1 MGIKQGKIA
10 LLLLAGGMLAAC
22 GSTTNASS
30 STSTSG
36 QPSPASSQS
45 ESSVSSVSSQA
56 VSSPSSSESKQ
67 SVASSSEAS
76 EQSSV
81 SSSEDTQESSSISSQ
96 EESEET
102 SKSSASSSESS
113 VSSVESTEVS
123 SASSVASS
131 TSSEQASADF
141 TIIRTADSSVPSYS
155 QGAYTI
161 SEGGEYDLA
170 GTFKG
175 MIYIDVAET
184 TDNTGEVVLNFNGV
198 TLSNDENSVIYCVSA
213 DKLEISAKKGT
224 VNSITDLRPIA
235 TEDDPDQGGGVI
247 YSKVDTKLKG
257 TGTLNVTGT
266 YNNGVH
272 VTKDLEIQKLTLT
285 STAVNNAIKGNDSL
299 TINSG
304 TITAISSGGDGLKT
318 EDSDISSKLKQRGD
332 ITILGGTVDIYSACD
347 GAQAA
352 HDFILGSETDDTTF
366 PTVTIHTNKYSSYTN
381 EGDIVSSSTAK
392 MYLRT
397 TSYSNS
403 YRYSCY
409 FYGDAGSEGTWADAA
424 YLTSKQSGGGRG
436 GRTTYYYYE
445 VERPSSLNSFT
456 IYAFNA
462 SDTVN
467 STTNYVAKSSGQTV
481 NSNYDTVTFS
491 RSSSTI
497 STSGWSNYASTQG
510 GGGWPGGGGGWG
522 GEGNTD
528 KADVSAKG
536 IKAQNDIYILSGTLD
551 ITAYDDGIHANNG
564 ETLDSGATSTGDVY
578 IKGGTTKVSASDD
591 GVHADRILNISGGEL
606 TVTTS
611 YEGLEGNQINISGG
625 KSVVYASDD
634 AVNAGSGT
642 LTSKITVSDGYLF
655 AAVPSSGDTDGIDSN
670 GAYTQTGGTV
680 IACGPGSSMS
690 AAMDTDGT
698 VSVNSGSLILFGG
711 SEKTPSLGSGV
722 TRSSKSGT
730 YRNQAYTL
738 TFNNSG
744 TTTQVVTATLPNYS
758 YSQCNCY
765 SVLGSLTSIA

>member
-366 PTVTIHTNKYSSYTN
+366 PTVTIHTN
-381 EGDIVSSSTAK
+381 
-392 MYLRT
+392 
-397 TSYSNS
+397 
-403 YRYSCY
+403 
-409 FYGDAGSEGTWADAA
+409 
-424 YLTSKQSGGGRG
+424 
-436 GRTTYYYYE
+436 
-445 VERPSSLNSFT
+445 
-456 IYAFNA
+456 
-462 SDTVN
+462 
-467 STTNYVAKSSGQTV
+467 
-481 NSNYDTVTFS
+481 
-491 RSSSTI
+491 
-497 STSGWSNYASTQG
+497 
-510 GGGWPGGGGGWG
+510 
-522 GEGNTD
+522 
-528 KADVSAKG
+528 
-536 IKAQNDIYILSGTLD
+536 
-551 ITAYDDGIHANNG
+551 
-564 ETLDSGATSTGDVY
+564 
-578 IKGGTTKVSASDD
+578 
-591 GVHADRILNISGGEL
+591 
-606 TVTTS
+606 
-611 YEGLEGNQINISGG
+611 
-625 KSVVYASDD
+625 
-634 AVNAGSGT
+634 
-642 LTSKITVSDGYLF
+642 
-655 AAVPSSGDTDGIDSN
+655 
-670 GAYTQTGGTV
+670 
-680 IACGPGSSMS
+680 
-690 AAMDTDGT
+690 
-698 VSVNSGSLILFGG
+698 
-711 SEKTPSLGSGV
+711 
-722 TRSSKSGT
+722 
-730 YRNQAYTL
+730 
-738 TFNNSG
+738 
-744 TTTQVVTATLPNYS
+744 
-758 YSQCNCY
+758 
-765 SVLGSLTSIA
+765 

>member
-1 MGIKQGKIA
+1 M
-10 LLLLAGGMLAAC
+10 
-22 GSTTNASS
+22 
-30 STSTSG
+30 
-36 QPSPASSQS
+36 
-45 ESSVSSVSSQA
+45 
-56 VSSPSSSESKQ
+56 
-67 SVASSSEAS
+67 
-76 EQSSV
+76 
-81 SSSEDTQESSSISSQ
+81 
-96 EESEET
+96 
-102 SKSSASSSESS
+102 
-113 VSSVESTEVS
+113 
-123 SASSVASS
+123 
-131 TSSEQASADF
+131 
-141 TIIRTADSSVPSYS
+141 
-155 QGAYTI
+155 
-161 SEGGEYDLA
+161 
-170 GTFKG
+170 
-175 MIYIDVAET
+175 
-184 TDNTGEVVLNFNGV
+184 
-198 TLSNDENSVIYCVSA
+198 
-213 DKLEISAKKGT
+213 
-224 VNSITDLRPIA
+224 
-235 TEDDPDQGGGVI
+235 
-247 YSKVDTKLKG
+247 
-257 TGTLNVTGT
+257 
-266 YNNGVH
+266 
-272 VTKDLEIQKLTLT
+272 
-285 STAVNNAIKGNDSL
+285 
-299 TINSG
+299 
-304 TITAISSGGDGLKT
+304 
-318 EDSDISSKLKQRGD
+318 
-332 ITILGGTVDIYSACD
+332 DIYSACD

-397 TSYSNS
+397 TSYSSS

-491 RSSSTI
+491 RSSATI
-497 STSGWSNYASTQG
+497 STGGWSNYASTQG